1 MTGRRQLLTR
11 SLQLIVTDKVFLD
24 VGIDDDYVGKIVLGL
39 YGDVQPKTVD
49 NFRALCSG
57 ERGEGKA
64 GKPLHFKG
72 SPFHRIIPGFMCGC
86 CFLFPTE
93 NWH

>member
-1 MTGRRQLLTR
+1 M
-11 SLQLIVTDKVFLD
+11 FLD

-39 YGDVQPKTVD
+39 YGDKQPKTVE

-57 ERGEGKA
+57 ERGVGRA

-72 SPFHRIIPGFMCGC
+72 SPFHRIIPGFMCV
-86 CFLFPTE
+86 FLSLSV
-93 NWH
+93 WL